1 MPRARKAIIIAAGLI
16 LFSVAAIT
24 YVLPRIVIEINGGLF
39 SYFLKDYSFDTLNT
53 PEKLGLNFKELTT
66 ISRDNLKLKSILV
79 LADSSNEKG
88 TIIFLH
94 GIRRHKEQFMPVAKL
109 LSERGFNSLIPDL
122 RSHGESEGKYI
133 TYGYFEKQDVCDLID
148 SVIIREK
155 LKGGIGIWGQSMGA
169 AIAIQAMAIDNRIDY
184 GIFESTFSDLPK
196 TVKDYLKRDLGFYFD
211 WIGEF
216 SVWRA
221 GKIAGFNP
229 QEISPL
235 KIAERIS
242 KPILMVHGKLD
253 KKININDAVDV
264 FKKLSSPEKEF
275 LTIPSAGHLDVWKK
289 GGQKYFDSVFEFI
302 EGQSAAIFNLP

>member
-1 MPRARKAIIIAAGLI
+1 MPLARKAVIIAAGLI

-24 YVLPRIVIEINGGLF
+24 YVLPRIVIEINGGFFPYL
-39 SYFLKDYSFDTLNT
+39 LKDYSSDTLNT
-53 PEKLGLNFKELTT
+53 PEKFGLKAKEFTT
-66 ISRDNLKLKSILV
+66 ISRDNLRLKSVLV
-79 LADSSNEKG
+79 LADITKEKG

-109 LSERGFNSLIPDL
+109 LSERGYNSLIPDL
-122 RSHGESEGKYI
+122 RSHGESEGRYI
-133 TYGYFEKQDVCDLID
+133 TYGYFEKQDVSDLID

-155 LKGGIGIWGQSMGA
+155 LNGAIGIWGQSMGA
-169 AIAIQAMAIDNRIDY
+169 AIAMQAMAIDDRIDY

-196 TVKDYLKRDLGFYFD
+196 TVKDYLKRDLRFYFD

-264 FKKLSSPEKEF
+264 FKRLSSAQKEF
-275 LTIPSAGHLDVWKK
+275 LTVPSAGHLDVWEK
-289 GGQKYFDSVFEFI
+289 GGQKYFERVFEFI
-302 EGQSAAIFNLP
+302 ESH

>member
-39 SYFLKDYSFDTLNT
+39 SYFLKDYSFDTINT
-53 PEKLGLNFKELTT
+53 PEKLGLNFKEFTT

-133 TYGYFEKQDVCDLID
+133 TYGYFEKQDVSDLID

-169 AIAIQAMAIDNRIDY
+169 AIAMQAMAIDNRIDY

-221 GKIAGFNP
+221 GKIAGFNLH
-229 QEISPL
+229 EISPL

>member
-1 MPRARKAIIIAAGLI
+1 MPRARKAILIVAGII

-24 YVLPRIVIEINGGLF
+24 YVLPRIVIEINGRVF
-39 SYFLKDYSFDTLNT
+39 SYFLKDYTFDTLNT
-53 PEKLGLNFKELTT
+53 PEKLGLNVKEFTT

-94 GIRRHKEQFMPVAKL
+94 GIRRHKEQFLPVAKL

-133 TYGYFEKQDVCDLID
+133 TFGYFEKQDVCDLIG
-148 SVIIREK
+148 SVIIKEK
-155 LKGGIGIWGQSMGA
+155 LKGSLGIWGQSMGA

-184 GIFESTFSDLPK
+184 GIFESTFSDLSK
-196 TVKDYLKRDLGFYFD
+196 TVKDYLKRDLRFYFD

-221 GKIAGFNP
+221 GKLAGFDP
-229 QEISPL
+229 QKISPL
-235 KIAERIS
+235 KIARSIS

-253 KKININDAVDV
+253 KKISINDAVDV
-264 FKKLSSPEKEF
+264 FKRLSSSEKEF
-275 LTIPSAGHLDVWKK
+275 LTIPLAGHLDVWEK
-289 GGQKYFDSVFEFI
+289 GGQKYFNSVFEFI
-302 EGQSAAIFNLP
+302 ESH